1 MCVLEGEKEK
11 REEHTVHTSPSSV
24 FSTRP
29 FTMRANSWSLSVVS
43 LAEMMGVL
51 MVLAAFIISLIRGT
65 PSVMSGRVKG
75 TWHREGWEGWE
86 GEGEER
92 GVMGATVR
100 GSGSVLGVVVES
112 AMSTVVDTHAGH
124 SSEVECLQG
133 HLRPWLPDALG
144 PHRTN
149 CSA

>member
-1 MCVLEGEKEK
+1 MLVGETEK

-75 TWHREGWEGWE
+75 TWHRERLSTQ
-86 GEGEER
+86 GEGGGGEGSDGSDSER
-92 GVMGATVR
+92 QWSMLGA
-100 GSGSVLGVVVES
+100 VVES
-112 AMSTVVDTHAGH
+112 AISTVVDTHAGH
-124 SSEVECLQG
+124 SGEVECLQG
-133 HLRPWLPDALG
+133 HLCPWFPDALG

-149 CSA
+149 CST